1 MVATILWLFIIAC
14 FVIAFIGLVKPVIPS
29 MPVMWIGFLIYQIG
43 FHNGKLSW
51 AFYISMIILTIFIF
65 LADLM
70 MSQYFTRRFGGSKT
84 GEITA
89 LIGVILG
96 CFIFPP
102 FGIILVPLI
111 AVFVVEMILQKD
123 PATAIKASFGSVVGF
138 LASTAAQAI
147 VMIIMVVWFFLA
159 ILIN

>member
-14 FVIAFIGLVKPVIPS
+14 FVIAFIGLVKPIIPS

-51 AFYISMIILTIFIF
+51 VFYISMIILTIFIF

-70 MSQYFTRRFGGSKT
+70 MSQYFTRRFGGSKA

>member
-51 AFYISMIILTIFIF
+51 VFYISMIILTIFIF

-70 MSQYFTRRFGGSKT
+70 MSQYFTRRFGGSKA